1 MKLRTKLKRWGGFL
15 LTVLLVCGILAACGG
30 SSGGQ
35 GSSDSQVESESQSG
49 EKTKLELWSTY
60 GTYGTQYMKELID
73 GFNDS
78 QEEYELEAS
87 SGSDASGIRVKMQ
100 TSKVENYPSLICGTS
115 TTMASYAK
123 ADYVVPLQDFID
135 NDSEDFTAGMFD
147 AVRQCY
153 SDTDG
158 RLIGHPTG
166 VSFNG
171 YLVNVDILEEA
182 GYSVDDLTSFTKINE
197 IARAAVGKGL
207 CKYGISFSGG
217 VDLVDMLTMQ
227 GVDIVDADNGYSGT
241 VSKSLLAEGETNAAV
256 TKATEMIAGLI
267 KDGIALDYGYGADC
281 AAIFKSNDL
290 LFWKC
295 TNSSAHNI
303 FTSSSSIHWAF
314 VPSVGIDEDA
324 EFKGSTLSEGTGIF
338 ICNTGNEKEMQGAYE
353 FIKYISKP
361 ENQFIFETG
370 IGYVPYT
377 EEAMAEYLEWA
388 EEFFPSAPKLL
399 EMLKSSPKELRL
411 PFVDVGGEINTAL
424 GNLIGNVAADPDG
437 DLAFYIQEA
446 SEAVDVGISINAM
459 RNEGVK

>member
-1 MKLRTKLKRWGGFL
+1 MKTRKTGKWSILML
-15 LTVLLVCGILAACGG
+15 VLVFVCGAIGGCGNG
-30 SSGGQ
+30 DSGTASSGG
-35 GSSDSQVESESQSG
+35 
-49 EKTKLELWSTY
+49 KTKLILWSTY
-60 GTYGTQYMKELID
+60 GTYGTQYMNELVD

-78 QEEYELEAS
+78 QDEYVLEVS

-123 ADYVVPLQDFID
+123 AEYVVPLQEFID
-135 NDSEDFTAGMFD
+135 KDSEDFTAGMYE

-158 RLIGHPTG
+158 TLIGHPVG

-171 YLVNVDILEEA
+171 YLVNEDILKDA
-182 GYSVDDLTSFTKINE
+182 GYSLDDLTSFEKIVE
-197 IARAAVGKGL
+197 IARAAVKKGL

-227 GVDIVDADNGYSGT
+227 GIDIVDADNGYSGEVT
-241 VSKSLLAEGETNAAV
+241 KSVLMEGDTNAAI
-256 TKATEMIAGLI
+256 TKATDMIAGLF

-303 FTSSSSIHWAF
+303 FTSSSSINWAF
-314 VPSVGIDEDA
+314 LPSVGVDENA
-324 EFKGSTLSEGTGIF
+324 EYKGCTLSEGTGIF
-338 ICNTGNEKEMQGAYE
+338 ICNTGDEKEMQGAYE
-353 FIKYISKP
+353 FIKYIAQP
-361 ENQFIFETG
+361 ENQFLFETG

-377 EEAMAEYLEWA
+377 EEATETYLDWA
-388 EEFFPSAPKLL
+388 EENFPTASRIL
-399 EMLKSSPKELRL
+399 EMLQNTPKELAL
-411 PFVDVGGEINTAL
+411 PFIDVGGEINTAM
-424 GNLIGNVAADPDG
+424 GNLIGNIAADPGG
-437 DLAFYIQEA
+437 DIAAYVKETAETI
-446 SEAVDVGISINAM
+446 DKGISIYAK
-459 RNEGVK
+459 RRGTE

>member
-1 MKLRTKLKRWGGFL
+1 MKQTTKLKKWGLFL
-15 LTVLLVCGILAACGG
+15 LAVIAACGLLSACG
-30 SSGGQ
+30 KGESG
-35 GSSDSQVESESQSG
+35 DSNSKG
-49 EKTKLELWSTY
+49 GKTKLVLWSTY
-60 GTYGTQYMKELID
+60 GTYGTQYMKELVD

-78 QEEYELEAS
+78 QDEYVLEVS

-135 NDSEDFTAGMFD
+135 KDSEDFTAGMYD

-153 SDTDG
+153 SDTNG
-158 RLIGHPTG
+158 KLIGHPTG

-182 GYSVDDLTSFTKINE
+182 GYSVDDLTSFEKINE
-197 IARAAVGKGL
+197 IARAAVGKKL

-227 GVDIVDADNGYSGT
+227 GADIVDADNGYSGKVT
-241 VSKSLLAEGETNAAV
+241 KSLLAEGATNAAA
-256 TKATEMIAGLI
+256 TKATGMIAKLL

-314 VPSVGIDEDA
+314 VPSVGIDESA
-324 EFKGSTLSEGTGIF
+324 EFKGYTLSEGTGIF
-338 ICNTGNEKEMQGAYE
+338 ICNTGDEKEMQGAYE
-353 FIKYISKP
+353 FIKYIAKP

-377 EEAMAEYLEWA
+377 EEATPEYLEWA
-388 EEFFPSAPKLL
+388 EEYFPSAPKIL
-399 EMLKSSPKELRL
+399 EMLKNTPKELGL

-437 DLAFYIQEA
+437 DLASYIKEA
-446 SEAVDVGISINAM
+446 SDAIDKGLSIYEM
-459 RNEGVK
+459 RNEGAK

>member
-1 MKLRTKLKRWGGFL
+1 MKQTTTLKKWGLFL
-15 LTVLLVCGILAACGG
+15 LAVIAACGLLSACG
-30 SSGGQ
+30 KGGDSSNTKGG
-35 GSSDSQVESESQSG
+35 
-49 EKTKLELWSTY
+49 KTKLVLWSTY
-60 GTYGTQYMKELID
+60 GTYGTQYMKELVD

-78 QEEYELEAS
+78 QDEYELEVS

-123 ADYVVPLQDFID
+123 ADYVAPLQDFID
-135 NDSEDFTAGMFD
+135 KDNEDFTAGMYD

-153 SDTDG
+153 SNTDG
-158 RLIGHPTG
+158 KLIGHPTG

-182 GYSVDDLTSFTKINE
+182 GYSVEDLTSFEKINE
-197 IARAAVGKGL
+197 IARAAVGKKL

-227 GVDIVDADNGYSGT
+227 GADIVDADNGYSGKVT
-241 VSKSLLAEGETNAAV
+241 KSLLAEGATNAAA
-256 TKATEMIAGLI
+256 TKATGMIAKLL

-314 VPSVGIDEDA
+314 VPSVGIDESA
-324 EFKGSTLSEGTGIF
+324 EFKGYTLSEGTGIF
-338 ICNTGNEKEMQGAYE
+338 ICNTGDEKEMQGAYE
-353 FIKYISKP
+353 FIKYIAKP

-377 EEAMAEYLEWA
+377 EEATPEYLEWA
-388 EEFFPSAPKLL
+388 EEYFPSAPKIL
-399 EMLKSSPKELRL
+399 EMLKNTPKELGL

-424 GNLIGNVAADPDG
+424 GNLIGNVAADPEG
-437 DLAFYIQEA
+437 DLASYIKEA
-446 SEAVDVGISINAM
+446 SDAIDKGLSIYEM
-459 RNEGVK
+459 RNEGAK

>member
-1 MKLRTKLKRWGGFL
+1 MKQKTKLKKWGLFL
-15 LTVLLVCGILAACGG
+15 LVSIAAYGLLSACGKG
-30 SSGGQ
+30 ESG
-35 GSSDSQVESESQSG
+35 DSNSKG
-49 EKTKLELWSTY
+49 GKTKLVLWSTY
-60 GTYGTQYMKELID
+60 GTYGTQYMKELVD

-78 QEEYELEAS
+78 QDEYVLEVS

-135 NDSEDFTAGMFD
+135 KDSEDFTAGMYD

-153 SDTDG
+153 SDTNG
-158 RLIGHPTG
+158 KLIGHPTG

-182 GYSVDDLTSFTKINE
+182 GYSVDDLTSFEKINE
-197 IARAAVGKGL
+197 IARVAVGKKL

-227 GVDIVDADNGYSGT
+227 GADIVDADNGYSGKVT
-241 VSKSLLAEGETNAAV
+241 KSLLAEGATNAAV
-256 TKATEMIAGLI
+256 TKATGMIAKLL

-314 VPSVGIDEDA
+314 VPSVGIDESA
-324 EFKGSTLSEGTGIF
+324 EFKGYTLSEGTGIF
-338 ICNTGNEKEMQGAYE
+338 ICNTGDEKEMQGAYE
-353 FIKYISKP
+353 FIKYIAKP

-377 EEAMAEYLEWA
+377 EEATPEYLEWA
-388 EEFFPSAPKLL
+388 EEYFPSAPKIL
-399 EMLKSSPKELRL
+399 EMLKNTPKELGL

-437 DLAFYIQEA
+437 DLASYIKEA
-446 SEAVDVGISINAM
+446 SDAIDKGLSIYEM
-459 RNEGVK
+459 RNEGAK